1 MLNQVEKTETMHSA
15 IKNIFNTKQWLVG
28 LLAGF
33 MIVAGVVQDAQSAT
47 RAQTKQSLVQQL
59 FISSGSSKEKQ
70 IVSRTEVEPGSFTS
84 PKLLKSLGL
93 SDEHIQLI
101 NEVYDDTF
109 KVNEFFNAKSRR
121 IRDSFHRTHIR
132 KAIRFFQSPL
142 GRKVVQME
150 SDYLNQRG
158 DYDQFLKQLTLSP
171 PDKRRLELMDQLEKA
186 RAEVD
191 YDIRH
196 KSSILRTVAPLND
209 YFAVENAE
217 KLIMK
222 MKMELRDQRRSLH
235 IIDNLYRYRN
245 LSNRDLGRFIRFYE
259 SREGKWFNTVDQ
271 QGNEDGIAKMNVRAA
286 KRLKSV
292 LQNLESGKEDFD
304 TLKSVFAP
312 GLRYMFT
319 KKRDPFIPQITR
331 VDIEGI
337 EMDKANAKQ
346 RREMAA
352 LQLEEKKKFESQIQT
367 ELEAFPSIPYEVY
380 RTVRKSDPR
389 LTSDLEYY
397 AALFKDKKDMRSMTK
412 SELMEEISNYKDL
425 VQKATNEGATQIGS
439 DLQQDLGSLKLSG
452 IIGNGDKAIALIET
466 PDGFGHTVRKGSL
479 LGPQY
484 SVVQAIDEDKI
495 TLMERVRDYQGNIR
509 TQTKYI
515 EFSKPA
521 DE

>member
-1 MLNQVEKTETMHSA
+1 MLNHVEKTQTMYSA
-15 IKNIFNTKQWLVG
+15 IKKILNSKHWLVG
-28 LLAGF
+28 FLAGVL
-33 MIVAGVVQDAQSAT
+33 IVAGAAQNAQSAT
-47 RAQTKQSLVQQL
+47 NTQTKRSLVQQL
-59 FISSGSSKEKQ
+59 FSSSGSAKEKQ
-70 IVSRTEVEPGSFTS
+70 IVSRTKVEPGSFTS

-109 KVNEFFNAKSRR
+109 KVNEFFNAKTRR

-150 SDYLNQRG
+150 VDYLNQRG
-158 DYDQFLKQLTLSP
+158 EYEEFLKQLTSRP
-171 PDKRRLELMDQLEKA
+171 PDKTRLELMDQLEKS

-196 KSSILRTVAPLND
+196 KSSILRTVASLND

-245 LSNRDLGRFIRFYE
+245 LSNDNLKRFIRFYE
-259 SREGKWFNTVDQ
+259 SREGKWFNEVDQ
-271 QGNEDGIAKMNVRAA
+271 QGNADGIAKMNVRAA
-286 KRLKSV
+286 DRLKNV
-292 LQNLESGKEDFD
+292 LKGLESGKEDFD

-331 VDIEGI
+331 VDVEGI
-337 EMDKANAKQ
+337 EMNKANALQ
-346 RREMAA
+346 RQQMAA
-352 LQLEEKKKFESQIQT
+352 LELEEKKQFEGQLQT
-367 ELEAFPSIPYEVY
+367 ELESFPSIPYEVY
-380 RTVRKSDPR
+380 RAVRKSDPR

-397 AALFKDKKDMRSMTK
+397 SALFKDKKEMRSMSK

-425 VQKATNEGATQIGS
+425 VEKASTQGATYIGS
-439 DLQQDLGSLKLSG
+439 DLQQKLDSLKLSG

-466 PDGFGHTVRKGSL
+466 PDGFGHTVRIGSL
-479 LGPQY
+479 LGPKY
-484 SVVQAIDEDKI
+484 SVVKAIDEDKI